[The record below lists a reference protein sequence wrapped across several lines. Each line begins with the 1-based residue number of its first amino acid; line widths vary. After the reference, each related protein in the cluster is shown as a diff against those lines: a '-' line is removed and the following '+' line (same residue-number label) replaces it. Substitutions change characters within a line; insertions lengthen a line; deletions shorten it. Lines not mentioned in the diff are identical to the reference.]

1 MRYVGALHVACK
13 DIAAEDSTLEQ
24 KKHRDTWEEEQE
36 QEQEEQ
42 EEEGKGGFT
51 HAQSLY
57 SSAARTIILLKKRK
71 SLLASAA
78 DAFTSSSW
86 PS

>member
-1 MRYVGALHVACK
+1 VEV
-13 DIAAEDSTLEQ
+13 
-24 KKHRDTWEEEQE
+24 EEEE
-36 QEQEEQ
+36 VEEE
-42 EEEGKGGFT
+42 EEEGKGGCT

-57 SSAARTIILLKKRK
+57 STAVRTIILLKKRK